1 MIILGEGLDN
11 SVGLGEGIVDEDL
24 EDCVN
29 LKR

>member
-24 EDCVN
+24 EDRVN
-29 LKR
+29 FKR

>member
-24 EDCVN
+24 EDRVN